1 MADQNPNNFNNINMN
16 QPLNNPNMNPNMN
29 PNINPN
35 MNFNMNPNM
44 NPNMMMSPE
53 QYQMMLKMQQQ
64 QFELQKKQ
72 AFEMGQLMKKQKD
85 LILRM
90 KQNEE
95 KRKNENRDI
104 ILFFNHNYDILP
116 LTFKQN
122 TLLSEALNA
131 YIQQTNKQNV
141 KFKFEDQEL
150 KIDMSGKTLR
160 EVEGLTNGAEIT
172 VQC

>member
-1 MADQNPNNFNNINMN
+1 MADQNLNNFNNINMN
-16 QPLNNPNMNPNMN
+16 QPQN
-29 PNINPN
+29 NPN

-53 QYQMMLKMQQQ
+53 QYQMMLNMQQK
-64 QFELQKKQ
+64 QFEMQKKQ
-72 AFEMGQLMKKQKD
+72 AFEMGQLLKKQKD

-90 KQNEE
+90 KQNDER
-95 KRKNENRDI
+95 RKNENRDI
-104 ILFFNHNYDILP
+104 ILFFNHNYNILP

-122 TLLSEALNA
+122 TLVNEALDT
-131 YIQQTNKQNV
+131 YIQQTNKRNA

-150 KIDMSGKTLR
+150 KMDDSGKTLR
-160 EVEGLTNGAEIT
+160 EVEGLSNGAEIT